1 MQITMQDLLEAGCHF
16 GHRTQKWN
24 PKMKKFIYGAKAG
37 IHIIDLEQTAHALNR
52 ALGAVKKAVSEGQTL
67 LFVSTKSQTAN
78 ILPEKALACGM
89 PYVSTRWLGGLLTNF
104 STVKRRIKHYRDLEE
119 ARDTGALEKYTKKE
133 VILFEREL
141 AKLDKLF
148 HGVKE
153 LRALPDMIF
162 VADPLR
168 DQLAVK
174 EANILGIP
182 VVAICDTNSDPSQID
197 YPIPANDDAIKS
209 LELLLGL
216 VSAVVSENFK
226 PRAKKENRPE
236 NAPAAAPKA
245 PAKVEIKAADLQA
258 KEEGE
263 APAPEKKTI
272 RKKPAAKKA
281 SK

>member
-24 PKMKKFIYGAKAG
+24 PKMKKFIYGSKAG

-52 ALGAVKKAVSEGQTL
+52 ALGFLKRIVSEGQTV
-67 LFVSTKSQTAN
+67 LFVSTKSQTTN

-104 STVKRRIKHYRDLEE
+104 STIKRRIKHYRDLEE

-133 VILFEREL
+133 IILFEREL
-141 AKLDKLF
+141 AKLDRLF
-148 HGVKE
+148 KGVKE
-153 LRALPDMIF
+153 LKALPDAIF

-168 DQLAVK
+168 DELAVK

-182 VVAICDTNSDPSQID
+182 LIAICDTNSDPGLID
-197 YPIPANDDAIKS
+197 YPIPANDDAVKS
-209 LELLLGL
+209 LELIISL
-216 VSAVVSENFK
+216 VSSVVGEHFK
-226 PRAKKENRPE
+226 TRAKKEAQP
-236 NAPAAAPKA
+236 AAAAAPKA
-245 PAKVEIKAADLQA
+245 PAAKIEIKPEDLKA
-258 KEEGE
+258 KDEGE
-263 APAPEKKTI
+263 APAPEKKTV
-272 RKKPAAKKA
+272 RSKPAAKKPA